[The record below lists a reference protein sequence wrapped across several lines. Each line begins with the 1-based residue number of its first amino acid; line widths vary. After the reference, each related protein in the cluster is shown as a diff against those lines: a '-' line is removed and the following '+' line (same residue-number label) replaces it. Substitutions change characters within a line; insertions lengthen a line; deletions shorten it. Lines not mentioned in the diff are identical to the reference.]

1 MATRDGARAQ
11 QSPQDTK
18 LILTPPPPKA
28 IAVATASP
36 GAPTATVEKKS
47 SGWKGRR
54 VKRFRLIDELGEGA
68 MGRVFVAEDTILK
81 RNVALKLLPAK
92 HRDGRPNHRTEKLV
106 SEARSAANLEHPNVV
121 TIYEIDQISGVHY
134 IAMELVEG
142 GNLERLVQMSG
153 PMEVERACQLVADA
167 AEALSHAHA
176 RGIIHRDI
184 KPANLLLSRSGRC
197 KLCDFGLAA
206 IDSPEDPQRMK
217 CVGTP
222 NFISPEVARGKGA
235 TAASD
240 IYSLGCTLWF
250 LLTGRPP
257 YSGSSSRDVLKL
269 HVNEPLPDL
278 RKWRPDVPEKLI
290 AVINQACSKDPKTRF
305 DDAEQFAKML
315 RTFTIPLAVVGAG
328 SKGGVTPVS
337 SGPAMSGYVLMS
349 ESGIMQ
355 PVNALSAVP
364 IQSLSAPA
372 SSSPALSNDGQNL
385 SMAPA
390 EPRLKIIPTPFVWA
404 GCGTAAAAICIALGV
419 WIARSGPQKAEASPS
434 PAPSASIA
442 VPSTP
447 VAPPA
452 PAPAIATSIAGEN
465 ILPNANMDAADTD
478 DGLANWFIHPRFKS
492 QVQILSENGNRFVRL
507 TNDDPEKTVF
517 VDQKIPV
524 DPAWKAVTVTARM
537 RAINFHAGKLASQD
551 GRVAFAFRDDADKRV
566 GSWPP
571 VPTVRADSPWV
582 ERVATVDVP
591 AGAKT
596 LYLQMAIF
604 NATGT
609 VDFDDVKVI
618 PQAAK

>member
-1 MATRDGARAQ
+1 MATTEGARQ

-18 LILTPPPPKA
+18 LILTPPPPPPAKA
-28 IAVATASP
+28 AGTISLQKQAAN
-36 GAPTATVEKKS
+36 
-47 SGWKGRR
+47 WKGRR

-68 MGRVFVAEDTILK
+68 MGRVFVAEDTVLK

-167 AEALSHAHA
+167 AEALSHAHD

-257 YSGSSSRDVLKL
+257 FSASSSRDVLKL

-290 AVINQACSKDPKTRF
+290 AVINQACSKDPKSRY
-305 DDAEQFAKML
+305 DDAEHFAKVL
-315 RTFTIPLAVVGAG
+315 RTFTIPVATVGAG

-372 SSSPALSNDGQNL
+372 SSSPALSSDGQNL
-385 SMAPA
+385 SMAPARA

-419 WIARSGPQKAEASPS
+419 WIARSGPQKADASPS
-434 PAPSASIA
+434 PAAAPTASIA

-447 VAPPA
+447 VAPP
-452 PAPAIATSIAGEN
+452 PAPDIATSIAGEN
-465 ILPNANMDAADTD
+465 ILPNATMEAADTD

-551 GRVAFAFRDDADKRV
+551 GRVAFAFRDAADKRV

-582 ERVATVDVP
+582 ERVVTVDVP

>member
-1 MATRDGARAQ
+1 MATTEGARQ

-18 LILTPPPPKA
+18 LILTPPPPQQA
-28 IAVATASP
+28 AGAV
-36 GAPTATVEKKS
+36 TVPKQAA
-47 SGWKGRR
+47 GWKGRR

-68 MGRVFVAEDTILK
+68 MGRVFVAEDTVLK

-142 GNLERLVQMSG
+142 DNLERLVQMSG

-206 IDSPEDPQRMK
+206 IDSPDDPARMK

-257 YSGSSSRDVLKL
+257 YSASSSRDVLKL

-290 AVINQACSKDPKTRF
+290 AVINQACSKDPKSRY
-305 DDAEQFAKML
+305 DDAEHFAKVL
-315 RTFTIPLAVVGAG
+315 RTFTIPLASVGAG
-328 SKGGVTPVS
+328 SKGGMPVS
-337 SGPAMSGYVLMS
+337 SGPALSGYVLMS
-349 ESGIMQ
+349 ESGMMQ

-372 SSSPALSNDGQNL
+372 SSSPALSSDGGANM

-390 EPRLKIIPTPFVWA
+390 QPRLKIIPTPFVWA
-404 GCGTAAAAICIALGV
+404 GCGTAAAAICIAMGV
-419 WIARSGPQKAEASPS
+419 WIARSGPQKAEASLP
-434 PAPSASIA
+434 PAGAGSIA
-442 VPSTP
+442 VASTP
-447 VAPPA
+447 VAAPA
-452 PAPAIATSIAGEN
+452 PAPDIATSIAGEN

-478 DGLANWFIHPRFKS
+478 DGLANWFIHPRFKA

-517 VDQKIPV
+517 VDQKLPV
-524 DPAWKAVTVTARM
+524 DPAWKALTVTARM

-566 GSWPP
+566 GNWPP

-582 ERVATVDVP
+582 ERVVTVDVP

-618 PQAAK
+618 PQTAK